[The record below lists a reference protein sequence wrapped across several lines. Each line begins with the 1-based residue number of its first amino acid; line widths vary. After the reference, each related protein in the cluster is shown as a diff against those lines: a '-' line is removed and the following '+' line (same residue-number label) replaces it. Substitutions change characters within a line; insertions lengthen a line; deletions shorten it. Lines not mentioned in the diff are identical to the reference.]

1 MQHAAANGH
10 ASAIIRLGLA
20 IGAGP
25 CGQAHSPLLWR
36 SDGTSLP
43 FSKCPSG
50 NILSVWNRLWL
61 PGRRFDLEE
70 AADVDE

>member
-1 MQHAAANGH
+1 VEATV
-10 ASAIIRLGLA
+10 LA
-20 IGAGP
+20 CCARMP
-25 CGQAHSPLLWR
+25 
-36 SDGTSLP
+36 SL
-43 FSKCPSG
+43 KCPSG